1 MPKLISEKLSHGT
14 PSTVGI
20 LLVNLGTPENTKT
33 SSVRKYLR
41 QFLSDPRV
49 IEVPKLLWWFILNLF
64 ILPFRP
70 SKSAEAYKEIWTE
83 EGSPLLLYSEE
94 ITKKFK
100 KLLMNVTLILTFMLS
115 LQCHMANP
123 Q

>member
-1 MPKLISEKLSHGT
+1 MPKLISEKNFSHGT
-14 PSTVGI
+14 PSTVDI

-94 ITKKFK
+94 ITK
-100 KLLMNVTLILTFMLS
+100 
-115 LQCHMANP
+115 
-123 Q
+123 

>member
-1 MPKLISEKLSHGT
+1 MIEKNHPPIKFAKTGVLI
-14 PSTVGI
+14 I
-20 LLVNLGTPENTKT
+20 NLGTPENTKT

-70 SKSAEAYKEIWTE
+70 ERKNKEI
-83 EGSPLLLYSEE
+83 
-94 ITKKFK
+94 
-100 KLLMNVTLILTFMLS
+100 
-115 LQCHMANP
+115 
-123 Q
+123 